1 MTETV
6 LLIFVLGFVAAI
18 VGYFIVAL
26 VLYWRDVRG
35 GR

>member
-1 MTETV
+1 MKTAF
-6 LLIFVLGFVAAI
+6 LLCWFGFVAAI

-26 VLYWRDVRG
+26 VIYWRDVRG